1 LPTELKTRFDELKKM
16 VKLLPGS
23 VPVPTAALIR
33 EYYTRVMPLSY
44 QEEMVY
50 LQKTPDNQ
58 FRQIGDLVQPNTS
71 HGHV

>member
-50 LQKTPDNQ
+50 LQKTRITTVLTNW
-58 FRQIGDLVQPNTS
+58 
-71 HGHV
+71 